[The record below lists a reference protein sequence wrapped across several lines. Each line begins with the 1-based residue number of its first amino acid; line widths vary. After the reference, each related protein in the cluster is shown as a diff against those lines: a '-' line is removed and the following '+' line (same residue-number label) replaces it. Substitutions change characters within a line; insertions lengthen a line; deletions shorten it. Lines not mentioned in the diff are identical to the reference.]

1 MEELQDAIEDAQYVN
16 AMSDEGPKPSKEWPY
31 PEKATLDA
39 WKGTKDS
46 SFWAVE
52 KLCEQG
58 MPLYMFSRYVKD
70 ETSSAI
76 DMMFTEDC
84 CRYRR
89 LFGNVARG
97 AHCKSMLE
105 VFGGSSPPDTVEM
118 LESNLERLTHGEYS
132 AADITKMTEETV
144 GKGSNVLGLG
154 GPLWDTVTKSVADG
168 QFPDTLWDKVD
179 EVVFTALVKKTGS
192 GFSSSTLFDKMTQ
205 FLYLQEATVEE
216 DDFALFRVLGRGGF
230 GLVNGCKKC
239 TSGKLYAMKVM
250 NKKRVK
256 MKRSEQ
262 LTLNERVALAAVD
275 SPFVVNLKYAFV
287 SEVDLFLILDLMTGG
302 DLSFHLSQKQKFTK
316 EESQYYAARIMLGCQ
331 ALHDKNYVY
340 RDLKPENI
348 LMGDDG
354 KVKITDL
361 GLACQITPKL
371 HGAAGTRGYWA
382 PEMLR
387 RDKKGKK
394 MPYGHCVDWWSF
406 GCMLAEFISG
416 VCPFRSEAALKY
428 GQAKGKQEKEKAID
442 LATLEME
449 PEWDPASFD
458 PDAADICAKLLIKD
472 EKKRL
477 GWNGCK
483 EIMDHPWFK
492 EVNWEMIISD
502 RQEPP
507 YIPPKDVNAAS
518 QSEIGQFS
526 EDKTFKKTTLEDK
539 DHDVYKKWN
548 WTNPRSFQSEVI
560 EFLMYE
566 KTLGRPLTPP
576 HQGGGGCC
584 TIS

>member
-1 MEELQDAIEDAQYVN
+1 
-16 AMSDEGPKPSKEWPY
+16 
-31 PEKATLDA
+31 
-39 WKGTKDS
+39 
-46 SFWAVE
+46 
-52 KLCEQG
+52 
-58 MPLYMFSRYVKD
+58 
-70 ETSSAI
+70 
-76 DMMFTEDC
+76 
-84 CRYRR
+84 
-89 LFGNVARG
+89 
-97 AHCKSMLE
+97 
-105 VFGGSSPPDTVEM
+105 
-118 LESNLERLTHGEYS
+118 
-132 AADITKMTEETV
+132 
-144 GKGSNVLGLG
+144 
-154 GPLWDTVTKSVADG
+154 
-168 QFPDTLWDKVD
+168 
-179 EVVFTALVKKTGS
+179 
-192 GFSSSTLFDKMTQ
+192 
-205 FLYLQEATVEE
+205 
-216 DDFALFRVLGRGGF
+216 
-230 GLVNGCKKC
+230 
-239 TSGKLYAMKVM
+239 
-250 NKKRVK
+250 
-256 MKRSEQ
+256 
-262 LTLNERVALAAVD
+262 
-275 SPFVVNLKYAFV
+275 
-287 SEVDLFLILDLMTGG
+287 MTGG

-348 LMGDDG
+348 LMGEDG

-428 GQAKGKQEKEKAID
+428 GQSKGKQEKEKAID
-442 LATLEME
+442 LATLEMD

-458 PDAADICAKLLIKD
+458 DDAKDLCSKLLIKD

-526 EDKTFKKTTLEDK
+526 EDGTFKKTSLEEK

-576 HQGGGGCC
+576 KAQGGGCC
-584 TIS
+584 TVS